1 MSVNPKPDLLVVDDD
16 PQDRKL
22 LATILERDGFGIAT
36 ATNAAEARALLL
48 ERDFALVI
56 TDLTMPGETGLSLV
70 QHVLDEHP
78 DTGVLIV
85 SGRSSPAAAAEIL
98 ELGIYGYLVKPFGID
113 QFLITIANA
122 LRRRDLERERRQY
135 ELGLEWAVSTRT
147 AELRRSREETVQK
160 LASAMEYRDGE
171 TGDHSNR
178 VGQLAWLIARGLG
191 LDDQRCELI
200 RIAAPL
206 HDIGKIA
213 IPDAILTKPGR
224 LDDEELAIMK
234 RHAEIGGEL
243 LSGSQHPFLDLAATV
258 ARSHHERWNGS
269 GYPDGL
275 VGTACPWEA
284 RLVGIVDVFD
294 ALGHARCYKAAWS
307 RRQLVDY
314 FEAEAGTLFDPEM
327 ARVLVAIIPELDAV
341 KSEYPDPIAGEY
353 ASGSRLK
360 LAFGSPAVA
369 EAEYKL

>member
-1 MSVNPKPDLLVVDDD
+1 VSEQKPDLLVVDDD

-36 ATNAAEARALLL
+36 ATNAAEARAQLLS
-48 ERDFALVI
+48 RDFALVI

-147 AELRRSREETVQK
+147 AELSRSREEA
-160 LASAMEYRDGE
+160 LARLAAAVEYRDGE
-171 TGDHSNR
+171 TGDHSAR
-178 VGQLAWLIARGLG
+178 VGQLAWLIAKGLG
-191 LDDQRCELI
+191 LPDERCELI

-213 IPDAILTKPGR
+213 IPDSILRKAGPLT
-224 LDDEELAIMK
+224 ELERQMMQT
-234 RHAEIGGEL
+234 HAEMGHEL
-243 LSGSQHPFLDLAATV
+243 LAGSDEPLLELAATI
-258 ARSHHERWNGS
+258 AWTHHERIDGT
-269 GYPDGL
+269 GYPRGL
-275 VGTACPWEA
+275 AGEEIPVEGRIASVA
-284 RLVGIVDVFD
+284 DVFD
-294 ALGHARCYKAAWS
+294 ALTSDRPY
-307 RRQLVDY
+307 R
-314 FEAEAGTLFDPEM
+314 P
-327 ARVLVAIIPELDAV
+327 
-341 KSEYPDPIAGEY
+341 
-353 ASGSRLK
+353 
-360 LAFGSPAVA
+360 AFSVA
-369 EAEYKL
+369 EALELIRVERLDPDMVAVLEDAIADGTALESTSPAARRAA

>member
-1 MSVNPKPDLLVVDDD
+1 MSAKPDLLVVDDD

-36 ATNAAEARALLL
+36 ATNAAEARAQLLS
-48 ERDFALVI
+48 RDFALVI

-147 AELRRSREETVQK
+147 AELSRSREEA
-160 LASAMEYRDGE
+160 LARLAAAMEYRDGE
-171 TGDHSNR
+171 TGDHSAR
-178 VGQLAWLIARGLG
+178 VGQLAWLIAKGLG
-191 LDDQRCELI
+191 LPDERCELI

-213 IPDAILTKPGR
+213 IPDSILRKAGPLTDLER
-224 LDDEELAIMK
+224 QLMQT
-234 RHAEIGGEL
+234 HAEVGHEL
-243 LSGSQHPFLDLAATV
+243 LAGSREQLLELAATI
-258 ARSHHERWNGS
+258 AWTHHERIDGT
-269 GYPDGL
+269 GYPR
-275 VGTACPWEA
+275 
-284 RLVGIVDVFD
+284 RLAGDDIPIEGRIAAVADVFD
-294 ALGHARCYKAAWS
+294 ALTSDRPY
-307 RRQLVDY
+307 R
-314 FEAEAGTLFDPEM
+314 P
-327 ARVLVAIIPELDAV
+327 
-341 KSEYPDPIAGEY
+341 
-353 ASGSRLK
+353 
-360 LAFGSPAVA
+360 AFSVA
-369 EAEYKL
+369 EALELMREERLDPGMVAVLEDAVADGSALGVEADAERTRF

>member
-1 MSVNPKPDLLVVDDD
+1 MSTLRPMSAKPDLLVVDDD

-36 ATNAAEARALLL
+36 ATNAAEARAQLLS
-48 ERDFALVI
+48 RDFALVI

-147 AELRRSREETVQK
+147 AELSRSREEA
-160 LASAMEYRDGE
+160 LARLAAAVEYRDGE
-171 TGDHSNR
+171 TGDHSAR
-178 VGQLAWLIARGLG
+178 VGQLAWLIAKGLG
-191 LDDQRCELI
+191 LPDERCELI

-213 IPDAILTKPGR
+213 IPDSILRKAGPLTDLER
-224 LDDEELAIMK
+224 QLMQT
-234 RHAEIGGEL
+234 HAEVGHEL
-243 LSGSQHPFLDLAATV
+243 LAGSREQLLELAATI
-258 ARSHHERWNGS
+258 AWTHHERIDGT
-269 GYPDGL
+269 GYPR
-275 VGTACPWEA
+275 
-284 RLVGIVDVFD
+284 RLAGDDIPIEGRIAAVADVFD
-294 ALGHARCYKAAWS
+294 ALTSDRPY
-307 RRQLVDY
+307 R
-314 FEAEAGTLFDPEM
+314 P
-327 ARVLVAIIPELDAV
+327 
-341 KSEYPDPIAGEY
+341 
-353 ASGSRLK
+353 
-360 LAFGSPAVA
+360 AFSVA
-369 EAEYKL
+369 EALELMREERLDPGMVAVLEDAVADGSALGVEADAERTRF